1 MYLSNGNTYVPGE
14 GRTRA
19 MALRDWEMEPEITA
33 HYVDEAKQSIRL
45 YGTVPGA
52 TTDLFVAD
60 LIVRG
65 IITHRQVAL
74 ILLDQG
80 MGR

>member
-19 MALRDWEMEPEITA
+19 MELRDQEMPPEVVA
-33 HYVDEAKQSIRL
+33 HYVDEARDSIRR
-45 YGTVPGA
+45 YGRVPGG
-52 TTDLFVAD
+52 TMDLFVAD

-74 ILLDQG
+74 TLLDQG
-80 MGR
+80 MGK